1 MSSWFWFANILF
13 PFRFQ
18 AYRDLIVGWKRTE
31 SSEVVVGFERLL
43 LEILGVD
50 EWISHRV
57 DLLPK
62 QDSSESLSIL
72 MECSK
77 MLAIVSS
84 KSSQQV
90 NDNTI
95 SSSLIGADPFL
106 RSDVDML
113 DWYFLQ
119 YWNWGQISK
128 ATTEFIM
135 RYVQFKTFVCW
146 LEIFYVQYL
155 RC

>member
-84 KSSQQV
+84 KSSTEC
-90 NDNTI
+90 TI
-95 SSSLIGADPFL
+95 SSFIGA
-106 RSDVDML
+106 
-113 DWYFLQ
+113 
-119 YWNWGQISK
+119 
-128 ATTEFIM
+128 TEEHA
-135 RYVQFKTFVCW
+135 R
-146 LEIFYVQYL
+146 IFSTVL
-155 RC
+155 WADKGIDS